1 MNTLITY
8 ALRERIRR
16 KEFFIPV
23 VLGLL
28 LLLFLQ
34 SENATI
40 TVDGQPIT
48 GFESMLPVILLV
60 MNGVLCILAA
70 ALSAG
75 TIPEAYRSRTSHLI
89 WVRGISQP
97 KYHFSLAV
105 ANFLAV
111 SAAGAS
117 LFFALGLVVLTK
129 NGTAG
134 LAGLFPAFLLLC
146 VNAGIVTAATSVLS
160 IVLPPPGAGVAGF
173 LLAAAGLLHSM
184 LRLFG
189 LMTGGLA
196 AFATRIVLR
205 ITPNLDALR
214 LAAVDL
220 LQSKTFDPHTV
231 FSALLWLYGI
241 CLLFYVVRKKEA

>member
-48 GFESMLPVILLV
+48 GFDSMLPVILLV
-60 MNGVLCILAA
+60 MNGVLCLLAA

-134 LAGLFPAFLLLC
+134 LAS
-146 VNAGIVTAATSVLS
+146 NAW
-160 IVLPPPGAGVAGF
+160 
-173 LLAAAGLLHSM
+173 
-184 LRLFG
+184 
-189 LMTGGLA
+189 
-196 AFATRIVLR
+196 ATR
-205 ITPNLDALR
+205 TCAE
-214 LAAVDL
+214 
-220 LQSKTFDPHTV
+220 K
-231 FSALLWLYGI
+231 
-241 CLLFYVVRKKEA
+241 